1 MSFKAGPRDEAVMTT
16 HAAPPEI
23 LQSDRLSSRTRSILQ
38 ARSTAPR
45 TPTARTLSPTA
56 YDTLTALVPAL
67 LPQDE
72 LLSPAEVIDLPH
84 AIDRALTG
92 PRDGWR
98 FAELPS
104 DAYAWE
110 AALLTIAEH
119 TQNQFG
125 ASPHALSP
133 DQLGL
138 LLDHIAAGQIGSE
151 TPDRLTAFQMQRW
164 SSDFRA
170 DVIEAFLAHPNAQQ
184 ALGISAYLNGG
195 DDTLTGFHNV
205 TPDTAETFEPSPTTP
220 LTATQPEEHSS

>member
-1 MSFKAGPRDEAVMTT
+1 MTT
-16 HAAPPEI
+16 HAAPPKI
-23 LQSDRLSSRTRSILQ
+23 LQSDRISSRTRSILQ
-38 ARSTAPR
+38 ARRTAPQ
-45 TPTARTLSPTA
+45 TPIARTLSPAA

-72 LLSPAEVIDLPH
+72 LLSPTEVIDLPH

-104 DAYAWE
+104 DACAWE
-110 AALLTIAEH
+110 YALLTIAEH
-119 TQNQFG
+119 THNKFG
-125 ASPHALSP
+125 VSPHALSL

-138 LLDHIAAGQIGSE
+138 LLDSITDGQIGSE
-151 TPDRLTAFQMQRW
+151 APQRLTAFQMQRW

-170 DVIEAFLAHPNAQQ
+170 DVIEAFLAHPHAQQ
-184 ALGISAYLNGG
+184 ALGISAYLNGD

-205 TPDTAETFEPSPTTP
+205 TPDTAEAFEPIPSTP
-220 LTATQPEEHSS
+220 LTAPQPQERSS